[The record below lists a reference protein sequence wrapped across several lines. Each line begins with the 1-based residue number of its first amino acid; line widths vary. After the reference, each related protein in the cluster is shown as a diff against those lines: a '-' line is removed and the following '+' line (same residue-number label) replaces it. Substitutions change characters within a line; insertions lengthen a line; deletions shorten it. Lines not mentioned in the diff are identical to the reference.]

1 MTNKDFQKKYK
12 VNLENT
18 GKSNINQLNNS
29 ELSNTDKAYKE
40 QIKLRDSEEY
50 EKRTDESFIKILE
63 LFCEKYKG
71 VGIDCPIGRAK
82 SDKSLREKVRKLEIE
97 RLCTIYEID
106 DLDDKEKESLYQ
118 LIIGKS
124 DKSLHK
130 KIYKVMNEKTI
141 NLKLIDSLM
150 KEKDLNDNVKMALL
164 RIARIRL
171 GKEEKDEVKKT
182 SLIQYLEYNYGEEAA
197 KRTGK
202 LPLNLMHWENVES
215 VKNASQRIKNN
226 IEKPG
231 DKEVIE
237 KLYDPEKY
245 LKLKDIRGFRI
256 VIATIPDEQETDNEL
271 LRKLIDRKKDVSKEK
286 MLAYND
292 SSCIAI
298 EKDFADFIE
307 ANEELLQ
314 KMNLKLIARKEKDKQ
329 NGYKA
334 DHLKFCC
341 LDNEQYT
348 FEIQI
353 RSMYRDDMARG
364 DGPAGHKNRKK
375 RNSLDTSSKMS
386 FAKQTGDEAP
396 HYSKYPTTNGTFTK
410 VDCTKMEDI
419 MVFYFDSIDINSK
432 EFKKAIEYSKDNEVI
447 EYWKNKD
454 KEKGEER

>member
-1 MTNKDFQKKYK
+1 
-12 VNLENT
+12 
-18 GKSNINQLNNS
+18 
-29 ELSNTDKAYKE
+29 
-40 QIKLRDSEEY
+40 
-50 EKRTDESFIKILE
+50 
-63 LFCEKYKG
+63 
-71 VGIDCPIGRAK
+71 
-82 SDKSLREKVRKLEIE
+82 
-97 RLCTIYEID
+97 
-106 DLDDKEKESLYQ
+106 
-118 LIIGKS
+118 
-124 DKSLHK
+124 
-130 KIYKVMNEKTI
+130 
-141 NLKLIDSLM
+141 
-150 KEKDLNDNVKMALL
+150 
-164 RIARIRL
+164 
-171 GKEEKDEVKKT
+171 
-182 SLIQYLEYNYGEEAA
+182 
-197 KRTGK
+197 
-202 LPLNLMHWENVES
+202 
-215 VKNASQRIKNN
+215 
-226 IEKPG
+226 
-231 DKEVIE
+231 
-237 KLYDPEKY
+237 
-245 LKLKDIRGFRI
+245 
-256 VIATIPDEQETDNEL
+256 
-271 LRKLIDRKKDVSKEK
+271 

-314 KMNLKLIARKEKDKQ
+314 EMNLKLIARKEKDKQ